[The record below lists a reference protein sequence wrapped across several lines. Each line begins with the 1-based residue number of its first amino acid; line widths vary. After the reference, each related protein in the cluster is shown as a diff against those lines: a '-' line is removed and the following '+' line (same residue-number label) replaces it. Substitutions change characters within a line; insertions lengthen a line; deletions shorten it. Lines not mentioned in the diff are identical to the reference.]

1 MSMNKISF
9 SKSAEA
15 YLEFYKALTSG
26 DTGFP
31 EIPDQVARD
40 IIEYIWKKTYVRQL
54 FPWIKMDSDTVK
66 WYKES
71 GTVEVYAPS
80 SEGATVTE
88 SKVTFGT
95 AVTMTAQEVR
105 AWTSITDVA
114 SEEAKID
121 VIAQAVR
128 HLGKKFAECEE
139 KNALVGAGDASDAYN
154 LFKGLSKLTASD
166 GAKIVD
172 KEKASLSIDDL
183 DDVIAYFEDQGYG
196 ARDLVMFV
204 NPYACMYLRK
214 ALKDAGLDTLSSRV
228 LTSGELP
235 TVYGIKIVET
245 SFLARRD
252 YGGGDTTQVSDVV
265 ICNPSLAAVGG
276 DRRTIMIER
285 DRDIKAGLTIIA
297 ASERFAWK
305 VLRGDAVYILQ
316 NVLSQ

>member
-1 MSMNKISF
+1 MSLTKISF

-54 FPWIKMDSDTVK
+54 FPWIRMDSDTVK
-66 WYKES
+66 WYKEQ
-71 GTVEVYAPS
+71 GTVEVYSPS

-95 AVTMTAQEVR
+95 AVTMTAKEIR

-139 KNALVGAGDASDAYN
+139 RNALNGAGDGSNAYN
-154 LFKGLSKLTASD
+154 LFKGLAKYTSSD
-166 GAKIVD
+166 GAQVVD
-172 KEKASLSIDDL
+172 KSENAITL
-183 DDVIAYFEDQGYG
+183 DDVDKALSYFEDQGYG
-196 ARDLVMFV
+196 GDGLVMFI
-204 NPYACMYLRK
+204 NPHAAYYLRK
-214 ALKDAGLDTLSSRV
+214 DLSDKGLDTLSSRV
-228 LTSGELP
+228 ITSGELP

-245 SFLARRD
+245 SWLPRSSGTS
-252 YGGGDTTQVSDVV
+252 YQISTVV
-265 ICNPSLAAVGG
+265 ITKPEIVAVGG

-297 ASERFAWK
+297 ASERFAWQ
-305 VLRGDAVYILQ
+305 VLRPDAIYLLT
-316 NVLSQ
+316 NVRSE

>member
-1 MSMNKISF
+1 MNKISF
-9 SKSAEA
+9 AKSAEA

-31 EIPDQVARD
+31 EVPDQIARD

-54 FPWIKMDSDTVK
+54 FPWIKMDSDSVK

-80 SEGATVTE
+80 SEGATVSE

-95 AVTMTAQEVR
+95 PVVLTAKEIR

-139 KNALVGAGDASDAYN
+139 KNALVGAGDGSNAYN
-154 LFKGLSKLTASD
+154 LFKGLSKLTSAD
-166 GAKIVD
+166 GAQVVD
-172 KEKASLSIDDL
+172 KAKASISL
-183 DDVIAYFEDQGYG
+183 DDVDKALSYFEDQGYG
-196 ARDLVMFV
+196 GDGLVMFI
-204 NPYACMYLRK
+204 NPHAAYYLRK
-214 ALKDAGLDTLSSRV
+214 SLSDKGLDTLSSRV
-228 LTSGELP
+228 ITSGELP
-235 TVYGIKIVET
+235 TIYGIKVVET

-252 YGGGDTTQVSDVV
+252 YSDTDTTQVSEVV

-297 ASERFAWK
+297 ASERFAWQI
-305 VLRGDAVYILQ
+305 LRADAVYILQ